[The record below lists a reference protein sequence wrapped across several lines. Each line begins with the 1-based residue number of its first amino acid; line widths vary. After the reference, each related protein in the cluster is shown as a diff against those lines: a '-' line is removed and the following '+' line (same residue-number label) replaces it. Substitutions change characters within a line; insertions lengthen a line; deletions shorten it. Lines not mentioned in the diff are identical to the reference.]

1 MMRAMRQTLLCVL
14 ASCTLLV
21 GAGGCGDDNGNAVDM
36 SMPDLQPPSDMSLN
50 GVGCG
55 SMTCA
60 IGQECCVSVSG
71 TATTTSTCV
80 AAGGTCSGAVLAC
93 DGAEDCAASQFCCA
107 MITFTGGIDPDA
119 GAPMFQGGN
128 SSCTGTCDFNT
139 NYPATPTKV
148 TTRLCHVNDD
158 CAGISLPFGTP
169 QCCSSTQAPGL
180 HFCAVSIPGLISCP

>member
-1 MMRAMRQTLLCVL
+1 MMRAMRQTFLCVL

-119 GAPMFQGGN
+119 GAPMFNGGA
-128 SSCTGTCDFNT
+128 SSCSGTCDFNLAQG
-139 NYPATPTKV
+139 PPTQV
-148 TTRLCHVNDD
+148 TSRLCHFDAD
-158 CAGISLPFGTP
+158 CAGLTAFG
-169 QCCSSTQAPGL
+169 QNLDRCCSSAMAPGL
-180 HFCAVSIPGLISCP
+180 HFCALAIAGITCP